1 MLADQFLMQIN
12 SANFEEIALQTFER
26 QYKQIPIYNQY
37 VNSLGRSNPK
47 TLSQITFLPIEFFK
61 SHKVLPTNAQIQS
74 TFLSSGTTQQIRS
87 KHHVSDLSFYE
98 ASLILGFE
106 RIFGSVKD
114 FVFIGLLPSYL
125 QNGDSSLIYMVDCL
139 IKKSGTDLS
148 GYYLDHK
155 QNVLEVY
162 QKALLSHK
170 KPFVFGVSYALL
182 DLSQQEINLSEAII
196 LETGGMKGRR
206 QELSK
211 TVLHQK
217 LQKGLQVPRIYSEY
231 GMTELLSQA
240 YCIDGTLFKCPPWM
254 QIRLRDAY
262 DPFSEVSIGQKG
274 GINVIDL
281 ANQNSCS
288 FIQTDDLGRLHSD
301 GFSLEGRLAAS
312 DIRGC
317 NLLVD

>member
-61 SHKVLPTNAQIQS
+61 SHKVLPTNAQIQR

-98 ASLILGFE
+98 SSLILGFE

-162 QKALLSHK
+162 QKALLSNK

>member
-1 MLADQFLMQIN
+1 MLADQFLNQIN
-12 SANFEEIALQTFER
+12 SANFEQIALQTFER
-26 QYKQIPIYNQY
+26 QYKQIPVYNQF

-47 TLSQITFLPIEFFK
+47 TLSQIPFLPIEFFK
-61 SHKVLPTNAQIQS
+61 SHKVMPSNGAVQK
-74 TFLSSGTTQQIRS
+74 TFMSSGTTQHIRS
-87 KHHVSDLSFYE
+87 KHHVIDLSFYE
-98 ASLILGFE
+98 AALILGFE
-106 RIFGSVKD
+106 RVFGSVKD
-114 FVFIGLLPSYL
+114 FVFIALLPSYI

-139 IKKSGTDLS
+139 MKKSGTDLS
-148 GYYLDHK
+148 GYYLDQK
-155 QNVLEVY
+155 QDVLDAY
-162 QKALLSHK
+162 QKALFMNK

-206 QELSK
+206 EELSK
-211 TVLHQK
+211 AVLHQK

-240 YCIDGTLFKCPPWM
+240 YSIDGTLFNCPPWM

-262 DPFSEVSIGQKG
+262 DPFSEVPIGQKG

-288 FIQTDDLGRLHSD
+288 FIQTDDLGRLHNR
-301 GFSLEGRLAAS
+301 GFSLEGRLAAT

>member
-61 SHKVLPTNAQIQS
+61 SHKVLPTNAQIQR

-162 QKALLSHK
+162 QKALLSNK

-211 TVLHQK
+211 TVLNQK

>member
-1 MLADQFLMQIN
+1 VLADQFLMQIN